1 MNFNTEKQKSYQTT
15 LINILLVIISIA
27 VLIYAFTLL
36 KSYKN
41 IDSNYQNTI
50 VVTGTGK
57 VEAAPDTAK
66 ISISIRESGKTS
78 KEAQDAVAKKWDVA
92 KAKLLA
98 LGVEEKDIKNTSFTT
113 YPKYD
118 WVQDKC
124 VAGSSYCGGKQVING
139 YEVTQSVDIKS
150 KKIDDT
156 GKLLE
161 ALASSNIN
169 EVSGPTMIID
179 NEDALKSDARGLAI
193 TNAKEKAKLLAK
205 QLGVDLGDVMYFS
218 DDSSSV
224 AIPYAS
230 EGGMMIKSM
239 SARSDMAPI
248 VPDVPAGVNEIV
260 SNVSITYEIK

>member
-1 MNFNTEKQKSYQTT
+1 MNFNTEKQKSYQPT
-15 LINILLVIISIA
+15 LINILLVIVSVA

-41 IDSNYQNTI
+41 IDANQQNTI
-50 VVTGTGK
+50 VVSGTGK
-57 VEAAPDTAK
+57 VEATPDTAK
-66 ISISIRESGKTS
+66 ISFSIRESGKTS
-78 KEAQDAVAKKWDVA
+78 KEAQEAVAKKWDAA
-92 KAKLLA
+92 KVKLLA

-139 YEVTQSVDIKS
+139 YEVTQSIDIKS

-161 ALASSNIN
+161 ALAAASIN
-169 EVSGPTMIID
+169 EVSGPSLIID
-179 NEDALKSDARGLAI
+179 DEDGLKSEARGLAI

-205 QLGVDLGDVMYFS
+205 QLGVDLGDVLYFR
-218 DDSSSV
+218 DVSSAV
-224 AIPYAS
+224 TMPYA
-230 EGGMMIKSM
+230 EGGMMIKTM
-239 SARSDMAPI
+239 SARADMAPI
-248 VPDVPAGVNEIV
+248 IPDVPAGVNEIV